1 MSPLRFLEL
10 LLLAF
15 LWHVVPVEGLASGP
29 HNLGSKGAT
38 SASQTGSTTGRPFTG
53 GAYSYGEACILGG
66 KNYFLTGAGGPKP
79 FAGRGW
85 TGKVAQQQPSSS
97 TASSDGVANA
107 NSDPASFDMKQDH
120 GKSFR
125 T

>member
-1 MSPLRFLEL
+1 MSPLRFFEL
-10 LLLAF
+10 LLLAL

-38 SASQTGSTTGRPFTG
+38 SPSQTRSAAGRPFTG

-85 TGKVAQQQPSSS
+85 TEKVAQQQPSSS
-97 TASSDGVANA
+97 TASSDGVSNA
-107 NSDPASFDMKQDH
+107 SSDPSSIDMKQEL

-125 T
+125 A